1 MMGHGGSRPSRPE
14 IKTPIFCKRGNAM
27 DSVLGIIIAF
37 GHGIEWVLA
46 YVESHHWIF
55 GVAVVGYVFY
65 RHDRSLHACFD
76 ALDKRI
82 DEVRR
87 RLSVDY

>member
-1 MMGHGGSRPSRPE
+1 MGHEGSRPSRPE
-14 IKTPIFCKRGNAM
+14 IKAAIFCKRGNAK
-27 DSVLGIIIAF
+27 DGVWGIITAF
-37 GHGIEWVLA
+37 GHGIEWVLD

-55 GVAVVGYVFY
+55 AVAVAGYVFY
-65 RHDRSLHACFD
+65 RHDRSPRACFD
-76 ALDKRI
+76 ARDKRI